1 MGALPGRLI
10 SSLVV
15 PTQAAKQV
23 RTAPGGCQC
32 SIKDTQPCLPTAAPI
47 AYGPRAPCPQPKAAP
62 MTPSRRLTL
71 IATLGS
77 AALLAGAFAFQ
88 HIGGMA
94 PCQLCLWQRWPHA
107 AAIVIGAIA
116 LATGL
121 RGLAWL
127 GALAALTTA
136 GIGLYHVGVEQF
148 WWEGLASCTAG
159 SIAGISAAD
168 LLNPAVDVAAPVR
181 CDEIAWQMF
190 GISMAGWN
198 AILSLGLAGIWILA
212 ALRRD

>member
-1 MGALPGRLI
+1 
-10 SSLVV
+10 
-15 PTQAAKQV
+15 
-23 RTAPGGCQC
+23 
-32 SIKDTQPCLPTAAPI
+32 
-47 AYGPRAPCPQPKAAP
+47 
-62 MTPSRRLTL
+62 MTPTRKSLTL

-77 AALLAGAFAFQ
+77 AAILGGAFAFQ
-88 HIGGMA
+88 HIGGLA

-107 AAIVIGAIA
+107 AAILIGLVM
-116 LATGL
+116 LATGW

-136 GIGLYHVGVEQF
+136 GIGVFHVGVEQA

-168 LLNPAVDVAAPVR
+168 LLNPAIDVAAPVR
-181 CDEIAWQMF
+181 CDAIAWSML

-198 AILSLGLAGIWILA
+198 VILSLGLAVVWSVA